1 MEKFEIK
8 TGQQRRIRLTPCK
21 TGGIV
26 LEHIHGDTF
35 TTTEATHL
43 TPDQVG
49 ALMFGMETIMD
60 AQGVNSCAL

>member
-1 MEKFEIK
+1 MDKFEIK

-26 LEHIHGDTF
+26 LEHIHGQEC
-35 TTTEATHL
+35 TTIEATHL

-49 ALMFGMETIMD
+49 ALLFGMESMMERQEVACQI
-60 AQGVNSCAL
+60 